1 MFINVLFSNNFI
13 KLNWWN
19 PIPFLIIL
27 NKDVFNELYEKYQLL
42 IKFYQLLISEFFYL
56 LLLFF
61 FFFFINF
68 DPRSSSSNGCRRD

>member
-56 LLLFF
+56 PS
-61 FFFFINF
+61 FFFINF
-68 DPRSSSSNGCRRD
+68 DPRSCSSNGCRRD